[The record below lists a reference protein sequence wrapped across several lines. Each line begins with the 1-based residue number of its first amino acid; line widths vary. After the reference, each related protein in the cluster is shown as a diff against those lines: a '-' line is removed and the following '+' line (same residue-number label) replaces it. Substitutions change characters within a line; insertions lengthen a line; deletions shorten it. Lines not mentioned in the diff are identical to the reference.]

1 MEKINSFLGFTDGKT
16 PMIKARIEK
25 TLSKLTRY
33 ESKVYDNKTF
43 MLHLLINEGGTP
55 EKAENVIYH
64 STRTESGYTKP
75 KTEYRMWHKD
85 GFYITVTKTEYD
97 FYNYCMEKG
106 FTTAEAVEAYIAEE
120 AKTEEERREAEEKE
134 VLEKIRREEEE
145 KAEFEKIIKDGIASV
160 TDEEMELAK
169 NIFLDI
175 NKTYNVKYCE
185 ELIALI
191 KNFDFPAYGER
202 VISILHNDNKAS
214 IKVFECMTGLELPKS
229 YKKRIEYLRGVSVS
243 DFKGARIYKPEA
255 AKENEEI
262 FYISMSHGDWNGV
275 RAEPVSKYGLDM
287 FIFED
292 KRGWTLSEAK
302 SGLNILKGEN
312 KETVLRKFDEMIEER
327 TETEFKNFVDK
338 KTKEVWKE
346 NGINPKY
353 V

>member
-1 MEKINSFLGFTDGKT
+1 MEIINSFLGFTDGKT

-33 ESKVYDNKTF
+33 EGKVYDNKTF

-55 EKAENVIYH
+55 EKAENVVCY
-64 STRTESGYTKP
+64 SKRTESGYTKP
-75 KTEYRMWHKD
+75 KTEYRIWHKD

-106 FTTAEAVEAYIAEE
+106 FTTAEAVEAYIGEE
-120 AKTEEERREAEEKE
+120 VKREEERRGAEKEE
-134 VLEKIRREEEE
+134 VLEKTRREEEE

-191 KNFDFPAYGER
+191 KNFDFLACGER

-229 YKKRIEYLRGVSVS
+229 YKKRTEYLRGISVS
-243 DFKGARIYKPEA
+243 DFKGALTYKPEA
-255 AKENEEI
+255 VRENEEI

-292 KRGWTLSEAK
+292 ESGWNLSEAK
-302 SGLNILKGEN
+302 SGLNILKWVS
-312 KETVLRKFDEMIEER
+312 KEAVLREFDKMIKER
-327 TETEFKNFVDK
+327 TETEFKNLVEE
-338 KTKEVWKE
+338 KTKEVWKK

>member
-33 ESKVYDNKTF
+33 EGKVYDNKTF

-134 VLEKIRREEEE
+134 ALEKARREEEK
-145 KAEFEKIIKDGIASV
+145 KAEFEKVIKDGIASV
-160 TDEEMELAK
+160 ADEEMELAK

-191 KNFDFPAYGER
+191 KNFDFPACGER

-229 YKKRIEYLRGVSVS
+229 YKKRTEYLRGISVS
-243 DFKGARIYKPEA
+243 DFKGARTYKPEA

-262 FYISMSHGDWNGV
+262 FYISMFCGGWNGV

-292 KRGWTLSEAK
+292 KRGWNLSEAK